1 MRRLLVTMLVV
12 PLAVAACSSGTT
24 PAPAPDSPSASAP
37 SASAT
42 GASAADAYCTGV
54 DEFIAA
60 SKKALKDPLEADTQ
74 ALTAQ
79 ARELQAQATA
89 LAGELIDDP
98 AGVTQVQQCTE
109 KLQEFNSGT

>member
-1 MRRLLVTMLVV
+1 MRRLVLTLLVV
-12 PLAVAACSSGTT
+12 PLALTACSSEAA
-24 PAPAPDSPSASAP
+24 APAASAPPAAP

-42 GASAADAYCTGV
+42 GASAADSYCQGV
-54 DEFIAA
+54 DAFIAA
-60 SKKALKDPLEADTQ
+60 SRQALKDPLKADTQ
-74 ALTAQ
+74 ELTAQ